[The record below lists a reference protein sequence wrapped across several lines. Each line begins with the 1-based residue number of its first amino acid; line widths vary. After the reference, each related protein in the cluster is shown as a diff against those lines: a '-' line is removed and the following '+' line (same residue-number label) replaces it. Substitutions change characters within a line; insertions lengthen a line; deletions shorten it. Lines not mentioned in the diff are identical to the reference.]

1 MDSFLTLI
9 HFSLMILSD
18 ACLYKYTKYDILSFQ
33 FFKILN
39 IHFDLLSLK
48 YVKFVGISL
57 LMN

>member
-1 MDSFLTLI
+1 MLV
-9 HFSLMILSD
+9 
-18 ACLYKYTKYDILSFQ
+18 YKYTKYDILSFQ